1 MITNKNYG
9 KVRKICIVTILLKS
23 NIVKIGSADITSGD
37 VFLEGGKRHPILQIE
52 LWSLQIHVEVIITS
66 ISEMWFYVERGSL
79 WKYLIKMSL
88 LRWALV
94 QYNWYPYKKRKFGH
108 TGTQEE
114 CHEIKAEIYDP
125 RNIKVPANH

>member
-52 LWSLQIHVEVIITS
+52 L
-66 ISEMWFYVERGSL
+66 
-79 WKYLIKMSL
+79 
-88 LRWALV
+88 
-94 QYNWYPYKKRKFGH
+94 
-108 TGTQEE
+108 
-114 CHEIKAEIYDP
+114 
-125 RNIKVPANH
+125 